1 MTKVEFQMAAADK
14 DFFPEQTLL
23 PLPHLFEE
31 LSDFPG
37 LLSDKLSCFAFLHLP
52 VISLSS

>member
-23 PLPHLFEE
+23 PLPHRFEE